1 MKILQSRK
9 HDILGINNGQNADD
23 NLPYA
28 TISYANGPGYERNVD
43 HDGRLNLKR
52 VDMHEKTYE
61 FPSTVP
67 LGLETHGGDDVAVFA
82 SGPWAHLFT
91 GTFEQHYIPHAMAYA
106 ACIGHGKTACTRH

>member
-1 MKILQSRK
+1 MQSRRN
-9 HDILGINNGQNADD
+9 DILGINDGQQAEDS
-23 NLPYA
+23 LPYA

-43 HDGRLNLKR
+43 QDGRLNLNQ
-52 VDMHEKTYE
+52 VNMHDRGFK

-91 GTFEQHYIPHAMAYA
+91 GTYEQNYIPHAMAYA
-106 ACIGHGKTACTRH
+106 ACVGSGRTACGDQ